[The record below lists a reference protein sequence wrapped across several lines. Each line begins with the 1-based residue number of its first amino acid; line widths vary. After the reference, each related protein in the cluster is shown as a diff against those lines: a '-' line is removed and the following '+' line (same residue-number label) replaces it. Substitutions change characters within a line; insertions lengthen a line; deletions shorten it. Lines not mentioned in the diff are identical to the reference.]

1 MTRARKNGLKWEGQ
15 YRFGGYWFT
24 VKRRDGRPSLFAS
37 AMAAR
42 DAARKAQ
49 PDMSSNVQREIERNF
64 NLA

>member
-24 VKRRDGRPSLFAS
+24 VKRRSGSASLFAS
-37 AMAAR
+37 AEAAR
-42 DAARKAQ
+42 AAAVKAM
-49 PDMSSNVQREIERNF
+49 PDMTSNVQREIERNF

>member
-24 VKRRDGRPSLFAS
+24 VKRRSGAPSLFSS
-37 AMAAR
+37 AETARAA
-42 DAARKAQ
+42 AAKAQ
-49 PDMSSNVQREIERNF
+49 PNMSSNVQRETERNF